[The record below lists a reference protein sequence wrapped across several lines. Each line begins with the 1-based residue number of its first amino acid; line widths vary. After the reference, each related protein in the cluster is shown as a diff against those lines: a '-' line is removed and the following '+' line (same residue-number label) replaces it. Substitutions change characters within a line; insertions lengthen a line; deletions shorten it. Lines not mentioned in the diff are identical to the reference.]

1 VTFDTWESK
10 LQSFK
15 VLVRFVRKR
24 PSIDAIDG
32 KIIQRLV
39 ADGRVSFA
47 ALGRL
52 VNLSTPA
59 VHHRVRRLEAEGV
72 ITGYGARVDPG
83 AIGLGLSG
91 IVAVE
96 TEGSLGSIVAAVR
109 AMPEVEACWSTA
121 GTSDLLLKV
130 RAGDPPAMERL
141 LVRLRELVGVDR
153 TRTTIL
159 LDTHFEREPDPAA
172 IGVLPG

>member
-1 VTFDTWESK
+1 V
-10 LQSFK
+10 
-15 VLVRFVRKR
+15 
-24 PSIDAIDG
+24 DAIDR
-32 KIIQRLV
+32 KILHHLV
-39 ADGRVSFA
+39 ADGRISFA

-52 VNLSTPA
+52 VSLSTPA
-59 VHHRVRRLEAEGV
+59 VHQRVRRLEARGV
-72 ITGYGARVDPG
+72 ITGYGARVSHA

-91 IVAVE
+91 LVAVE
-96 TEGSLGSIVAAVR
+96 AGGRLDAIIAAVD

-141 LVRLRELVGVDR
+141 LVRLRELAGVER

-159 LDTHFEREPDPAA
+159 LDTRFERQPDPAA
-172 IGVLPG
+172 LGGAEG

>member
-1 VTFDTWESK
+1 M
-10 LQSFK
+10 
-15 VLVRFVRKR
+15 
-24 PSIDAIDG
+24 DAIDR
-32 KIIQRLV
+32 KILQHLV
-39 ADGRVSFA
+39 VDGRMSFA

-52 VNLSTPA
+52 VKLSTPA
-59 VHHRVRRLEAEGV
+59 VHQRVRRLEARGV
-72 ITGYGARVDPG
+72 ITGYGARVSHA

-91 IVAVE
+91 LVAVE
-96 TEGSLGSIVAAVR
+96 TGGRLDAIVEAVA

-141 LVRLRELVGVDR
+141 LVRLRELAGVER

-159 LDTHFEREPDPAA
+159 LDTQFEREPDPAA
-172 IGVLPG
+172 LGAELDGERA